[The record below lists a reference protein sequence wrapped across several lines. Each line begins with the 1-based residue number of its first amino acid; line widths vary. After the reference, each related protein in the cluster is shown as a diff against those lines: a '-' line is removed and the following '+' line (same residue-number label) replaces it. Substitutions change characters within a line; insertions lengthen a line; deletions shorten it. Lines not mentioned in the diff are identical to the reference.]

1 MKIGLI
7 LLAISLLLLFYAYW
21 RYKKAAQSLIPVK
34 QEDLVSY
41 YLDLAYNLLP
51 VPFWSALLGIAL
63 FLVAIIIILISL
75 PFVF

>member
-1 MKIGLI
+1 MTIGLI
-7 LLAISLLLLFYAYW
+7 FLAIALVLIAYAYLSYKKVANSLL
-21 RYKKAAQSLIPVK
+21 PVK

-41 YLDLAYNLLP
+41 YLDLVYNLLP

-63 FLVAIIIILISL
+63 LLVAIIIILFSL